1 MHIKNYM
8 EIKDYM
14 FGFITE
20 HQKNFVPSTYIEE
33 IVSVKIKEDDDDN
46 GAMGEHYVVT
56 LKQRVPDFTMTTGNQ
71 YKLVESKCLVNA
83 RQFNDFVEKHRA
95 IIWL

>member
-1 MHIKNYM
+1 M

-20 HQKNFVPSTYIEE
+20 NQKRFVPSTYVEE
-33 IVSVKIKEDDDDN
+33 ILEVKIKECDDDK
-46 GAMGEHYVVT
+46 GAMGEHYIVR

-71 YKLVESKCLVNA
+71 YKLIESTCLVNA